1 MLYARALLLRN
12 CGRFTHV
19 SSDFGSQYHTH
30 TFLTSEALYA
40 GLTREITWR
49 HEGRFVDLEA
59 DRGKSAGRHYFFC
72 DYDVASK
79 PIWFTPGLF
88 VDEGLR
94 LLPKRAMSRR
104 NHSGTERPVV
114 DTNDFNVVDE
124 DYPGTGGRRPDGTQ
138 RRFYCP
144 TYGRIESVLP
154 DHRLFTCALSPLR
167 DEIESFAPGQ
177 TFLMGKKRTMFQLM
191 RASALTELLQSD
203 DSTSLEEHQ
212 PVQVK
217 LDEVKN
223 FREYQVIAGTAR
235 YLLVRGVPTRSSF
248 AALFDDFAGTGI
260 VRRFLPAF
268 WVERVKELIPH

>member
-1 MLYARALLLRN
+1 MLFARAFLLRN

-40 GLTREITWR
+40 GLTREVTWR

-59 DRGKSAGRHYFFC
+59 DRMKSAARDYFFS
-72 DYDVASK
+72 DYDVGSK
-79 PIWFTPGLF
+79 PVWFTPGLF
-88 VDEGLR
+88 VDDALR
-94 LLPKRAMSRR
+94 LLPKRVMSRR
-104 NHSGTERPVV
+104 THPGTERPVV
-114 DTNDFNVVDE
+114 DTSDFNVVDE

-154 DHRLFTCALSPLR
+154 DHRLFTCALSPRR
-167 DEIESFAPGQ
+167 DELESYRTGQ

-191 RASALTELLQSD
+191 CASGLTQLLQAD
-203 DSTSLEEHQ
+203 DSASIEEQQ
-212 PVQVK
+212 PVQVQ
-217 LDEVKN
+217 LDEINN

-235 YLLVRGVPTRSSF
+235 YLLVRGVSSRSSF
-248 AALFDDFAGTGI
+248 AAQFDDFAGRGI
-260 VRRFLPAF
+260 TRRFLPAF